1 MTEVVPY
8 SKEVTFALIVFQTRP
23 LIILQ
28 TSFAILVLQ
37 LPADR
42 SNVIM
47 IKQSCSL
54 DSWNVAKDTL
64 NTNRCP
70 SITSDTKISATV
82 PDNTLTNDCANLEL
96 DAVAM
101 RIVERVPVYRE
112 LDNDQDLPT
121 WKRYL
126 YRVFPQPIR
135 NALKPPTKREEWK
148 NFIFIHLPIVHWI
161 LNYTPNLLIGDF
173 ISGLTIGVTH
183 IPQGK

>member
-1 MTEVVPY
+1 MM
-8 SKEVTFALIVFQTRP
+8 A
-23 LIILQ
+23 
-28 TSFAILVLQ
+28 
-37 LPADR
+37 
-42 SNVIM
+42 
-47 IKQSCSL
+47 QSCSL
-54 DSWNVAKDTL
+54 DSWNVANDTL

-70 SITSDTKISATV
+70 SITSDTNISTTV
-82 PDNTLTNDCANLEL
+82 PDNTVTNP
-96 DAVAM
+96 VAM
-101 RIVERVPVYRE
+101 TIVERVPVYRE

-126 YRVFPQPIR
+126 YRAFPQPIR

>member
-1 MTEVVPY
+1 
-8 SKEVTFALIVFQTRP
+8 
-23 LIILQ
+23 
-28 TSFAILVLQ
+28 
-37 LPADR
+37 
-42 SNVIM
+42 M
-47 IKQSCSL
+47 IKRSWSL

-64 NTNRCP
+64 SPHRCP
-70 SITSDTKISATV
+70 SIASDTKVSTTV

-101 RIVERVPVYRE
+101 TTVEGVPVYRE

-148 NFIFIHLPIVHWI
+148 NFIFIHLPIVQWFLH
-161 LNYTPNLLIGDF
+161 YTPNLLIGDF